1 MGADSALKD
10 AVYDRCEKDV
20 GMGFCQYV
28 DFCVYASSLPLLY
41 KFFFLSVVCVVFF
54 ENTYLYANTQV
65 TKIFLKENKCM

>member
-41 KFFFLSVVCVVFF
+41 KFFFLSVVCVVFLRIH
-54 ENTYLYANTQV
+54 TYMQIHKLQKV
-65 TKIFLKENKCM
+65 F